1 LDGVR
6 IDLGPGDLVVDSRGP
21 ERYYAESDGRLIV
34 AVDARL
40 TEELLAEGFA
50 RELVNRVQNQRKQ
63 MGLEVTDRIRL
74 VVKTTKD
81 LAAVLAT
88 HAERVK
94 DDTLAVEFEAQAVE
108 TEPEDGWNADLN
120 GRPAAIVIERMAV

>member
-1 LDGVR
+1 L
-6 IDLGPGDLVVDSRGP
+6 
-21 ERYYAESDGRLIV
+21 E
-34 AVDARL
+34 
-40 TEELLAEGFA
+40 AEGFA

-74 VVKTTKD
+74 IVKTSKD
-81 LAAVLAT
+81 LAAVLES

-108 TEPEDGWNADLN
+108 TEPESGWNADLN
-120 GRPAAIVIERMAV
+120 GRAAAIVIERLAV